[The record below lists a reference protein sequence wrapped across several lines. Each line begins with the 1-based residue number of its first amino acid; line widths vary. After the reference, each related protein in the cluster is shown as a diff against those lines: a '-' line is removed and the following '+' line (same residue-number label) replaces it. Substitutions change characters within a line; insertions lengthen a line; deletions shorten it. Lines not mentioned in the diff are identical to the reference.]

1 MRDKQLLPKGGETE
15 ELDLPGIIEEL
26 GSLSPKSII
35 SEEGVARIFSRHAAS
50 VKRAVDRGELPPPVR
65 IFGKSIWTVEVIT
78 EHIAKRLARAADQRE
93 SRERKYHTLAP

>member
-1 MRDKQLLPKGGETE
+1 MLDEHLLPRDDETE
-15 ELDLPGIIEEL
+15 DLDLPGVIEEL
-26 GSLSPKSII
+26 GSSSPKSII

>member
-1 MRDKQLLPKGGETE
+1 MRDEHLLPKGDETE
-15 ELDLPGIIEEL
+15 ELDLPGVIEEL

-65 IFGKSIWTVEVIT
+65 IFGKSIWTVEAIT

-93 SRERKYHTLAP
+93 SRKRKYHTLAP